1 MLIGPM
7 PNVGFQTAVAPT
19 EVSPKPGSN
28 SGNPFK
34 TPEDFGA
41 DTGLFGNIG
50 SFFTGENTS
59 ASNQA
64 EAYNKWLETQ
74 YNAQQNEAARNWDL
88 FMSSTQ
94 YQRKVEDLKKAG
106 INPYYALGSGGAS
119 MPGAYPTAVSKPD
132 NLKSSNPDRNT
143 GAFLSAIALLLA
155 AALKKP
161 KVK

>member
-7 PNVGFQTAVAPT
+7 PTGGFQTAIAPT
-19 EVSPKPGSN
+19 EVSPNPGH
-28 SGNPFK
+28 GGANPFK

-41 DTGLFGNIG
+41 DSGLFGNIG

-64 EAYNKWLETQ
+64 EAYNKWLEAQ
-74 YNAQQNEAARNWDL
+74 FNSQQNEAARNWDY
-88 FMSSTQ
+88 FMSSTE

-132 NLKSSNPDRNT
+132 NLKTSNSDRFS

-155 AALKKP
+155 AAFRKP